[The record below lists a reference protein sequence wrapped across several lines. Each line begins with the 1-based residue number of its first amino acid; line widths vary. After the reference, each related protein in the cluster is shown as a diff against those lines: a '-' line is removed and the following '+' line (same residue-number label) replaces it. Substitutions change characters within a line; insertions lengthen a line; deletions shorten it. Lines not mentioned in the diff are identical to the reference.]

1 MSSEP
6 DTVLAKPENSMPD
19 GIYKTIKTLS
29 NLYEKQLV
37 GIIDWAKNIPGKFQF
52 LENKKMYLWMVIS
65 NSKTIWFFRDFFSS
79 RTFMHKGSLV
89 ATFFL

>member
-1 MSSEP
+1 MSCEP

-37 GIIDWAKNIPGKFQF
+37 GIIDWAKSIPGKFQF
-52 LENKKMYLWMVIS
+52 LGNKK
-65 NSKTIWFFRDFFSS
+65 
-79 RTFMHKGSLV
+79 
-89 ATFFL
+89 